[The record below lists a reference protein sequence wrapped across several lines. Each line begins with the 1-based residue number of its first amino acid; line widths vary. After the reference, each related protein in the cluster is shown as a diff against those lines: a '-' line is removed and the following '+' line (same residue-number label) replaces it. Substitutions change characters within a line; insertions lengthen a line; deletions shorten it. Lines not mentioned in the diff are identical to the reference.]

1 MGGELEK
8 AQLYNKKLHDE
19 NGIPNLQTI
28 SKKNRNAKLKS
39 IETEKNNKDDFKQ
52 KSSKPGMKTENANH
66 LNRGNPKKKK
76 INEKVT
82 IVSKDKEENQEKKVL
97 ELIHE
102 KNPGKEDYDLI
113 YDIISKHFFL
123 QTLTHQAKDEIIISM
138 SLYNLKEDQ
147 TLYTQGSSGNYW
159 YIVQSGT
166 LNRYANNKLIGT
178 INAGQSFGEHA
189 LMNNSPRSNTVKSV
203 TECKLWVLKRQIF
216 RKILEF
222 IFSSNFEQN
231 MKFLN
236 GINIPLDSTIKAI
249 MANNLIQE
257 IYKKDKYIFKEGE
270 VGNCM
275 YIIKEGEVECI
286 KGDKVIRAL
295 KQGDNFGQKA
305 LLENEGENKRS
316 LDVKAKTD
324 CKIYSI
330 SSDFFKTQFG
340 EDYKTHL
347 YFSFV
352 STAFVNSNVF
362 NKINTKMISKTFQY
376 FSFRSLK
383 FNELVY
389 PKGQKMTE
397 KLCVVLEGNI
407 IDKVINKLEAKRYE
421 ILYEKQ
427 LSEGTDGYIK
437 NDLLAEPDCILAEI
451 DFEKFKEILGG
462 DLKAAQTKSNE
473 LNTVT
478 QIALFRI
485 LSDDKIEFLQ
495 NNLKIE
501 NFRNGKK
508 IINQGDIGD
517 KLFIIKKGRVDF
529 FVNSRYIRSLNDGEE
544 FGAKSLIMAEKR
556 SATAIANGEVS
567 CYTLT
572 SDVFRSILEPN
583 LYEYFTNKFYLED
596 NTIELKDL
604 DNIKELGSGNFG
616 SVNLVRNK
624 KNKQLYAIKALDV
637 EQIKKENLEVCVELE
652 KNVLLKTD
660 HPFIMKMVKYLKN
673 ENYIFFIQEYI
684 KGKEL
689 WEVIRDIGLLNKEQT
704 QFYGG
709 SILLAIDYLHKHK
722 IIYRDIKP
730 ENVMVNTKGYI
741 KIIDFG
747 TVKEIQDRTSTI
759 IGTSHY
765 MAPEVTKGEG
775 YSFEVD
781 IWSIAI
787 CMYEFFCGKLPFG
800 EEYEDPMDIY
810 RAVSKEELSFPN
822 FVHDEKFMALIHKM
836 LKKNPANRL
845 WKFEQIKEDPYFKDF
860 DWNKLISLSY
870 PPPYILKLKEEKENN
885 STMPYLSY
893 LQSKHVK
900 RGTKKKKS
908 NRQIKF
914 EKWLKN
920 F

>member
-8 AQLYNKKLHDE
+8 ARFQSRNHHDE
-19 NGIPNLQTI
+19 NASPNI
-28 SKKNRNAKLKS
+28 KSVSKDHHNLKHQPIEADDMKGTLKS
-39 IETEKNNKDDFKQ
+39 KQSKSALKTTNNK
-52 KSSKPGMKTENANH
+52 EH

-76 INEKVT
+76 INEK
-82 IVSKDKEENQEKKVL
+82 ISIISKEKDEKNQEKKVL

-102 KNPGKEDYDLI
+102 KNKEKEDYDLI

-123 QTLTHQAKDEIIISM
+123 QTLTHQAKEEIIISM
-138 SLYNLKEDQ
+138 SLYVLGEGK
-147 TLYTQGSSGNYW
+147 TLYSQGSSGNFW
-159 YIVQSGT
+159 YIVHSGT
-166 LNRYANNKLIGT
+166 LNRYSNGKLIGT
-178 INAGQSFGEHA
+178 INSGESFGEHA
-189 LMNNSPRSNTVKSV
+189 LMNNSPRSNTVVSV
-203 TECKLWVLKRQIF
+203 TECKLWVLKRQVF
-216 RKILEF
+216 RKVLEF
-222 IFSSNFEQN
+222 IFASNFEQN

-236 GINIPLDSTIKAI
+236 GINIPLDNTIKTV

-257 IYKKDKYIFKEGE
+257 IYNKDKYIFKEGE
-270 VGNCM
+270 IGSCM

-286 KGDKVIRAL
+286 KGDKVIRTL

-305 LLENEGENKRS
+305 LLEEDNKRS

-330 SSDFFKTQFG
+330 SADFFKIQFG
-340 EDYKTHL
+340 ENYKEQL
-347 YFSFV
+347 YFSFI
-352 STAFVNSNVF
+352 STAFANSEIF
-362 NKINTKMISKTFQY
+362 NKINTKMISKTFEF

-383 FNELVY
+383 NKELVY
-389 PKGQKMTE
+389 PKGQKITE

-407 IDKVINKLEAKRYE
+407 VDKTINKVEAKRYE
-421 ILYEKQ
+421 ILFEKE
-427 LSEGTDGYIK
+427 LSEGSNSSIK
-437 NDLLAEPDCILAEI
+437 NNLSADPDCILAEI
-451 DFEKFKEILGG
+451 DFSKFKEVLGG
-462 DLKAAQTKSNE
+462 DLKEAQTKSTE
-473 LNTVT
+473 LNTVVN
-478 QIALFRI
+478 IPLFRI

-495 NNLKIE
+495 KNLKVE

-544 FGAKSLIMAEKR
+544 FGAKSLIMTSDKR
-556 SATAIANGEVS
+556 TATAIANGEVS

-572 SDVFRSILEPN
+572 ADVFKSILEPN

-604 DNIKELGSGNFG
+604 DNVKELGSGNFG
-616 SVNLVRNK
+616 CVNLVRNK
-624 KNKQLYAIKALDV
+624 KNKQFYAIKALDL

-704 QFYGG
+704 QFYGA
-709 SILLAIDYLHKHK
+709 SILLAINYLHNHK

-747 TVKEIQDRTSTI
+747 TVKEIKDRTTTI

-765 MAPEVTKGEG
+765 MAPEITKGEG

-822 FVHDEKFMALIHKM
+822 YVHDEKFMLLIQKM
-836 LKKNPANRL
+836 LKKNPTNRL
-845 WKFEQIKEDPYFKDF
+845 WKFEQIKEDPYFIDF
-860 DWNKLISLSY
+860 NWNKLISLSY
-870 PPPYILKLKEEKENN
+870 PPPYMIKLKEDKENN

-893 LQSKHVK
+893 LQTKTVK
-900 RGTKKKKS
+900 RGGKKKKS

>member
-8 AQLYNKKLHDE
+8 TTLQQKTSSKLEGKSPNKNHKNKLQPITTDANLSPNKKKARPSIKTTNNNIE
-19 NGIPNLQTI
+19 
-28 SKKNRNAKLKS
+28 AKR
-39 IETEKNNKDDFKQ
+39 DKQ
-52 KSSKPGMKTENANH
+52 
-66 LNRGNPKKKK
+66 KKKK
-76 INEKVT
+76 EKLSVL
-82 IVSKDKEENQEKKVL
+82 SKDKDNKNQEKKVL

-102 KNPGKEDYDLI
+102 KNAEKEDYDLI

-123 QTLTHQAKDEIIISM
+123 QTLNDQAKNEIIISM
-138 SLYNLKEDQ
+138 SLYSLKAGK
-147 TLYTQGSSGNYW
+147 TLYTQGSSGNFW
-159 YIVQSGT
+159 YIVHSGQ
-166 LNRYANNKLIGT
+166 LNKFMDDKLVST
-178 INAGQSFGEHA
+178 INAGESFGEHA
-189 LMNNSPRSNTVKSV
+189 LMNNSPRSNTIVSV
-203 TECKLWVLKRQIF
+203 TDCKLWVLKRQVF

-222 IFSSNFEQN
+222 IFTLNYEQN
-231 MKFLN
+231 KKFLE
-236 GINIPLDSTIKAI
+236 GINITLDSTIKSI

-257 IYKKDKYIFKEGE
+257 IYKAGQYIFKEGE
-270 VGNCM
+270 FGSCM

-286 KGDKVIRAL
+286 KGDKVVRVL
-295 KQGDNFGQKA
+295 KKGDNFGQKA
-305 LLENEGENKRS
+305 LLEDAKRS

-330 SSDFFKTQFG
+330 SSDFFQTQFG
-340 EDYKTHL
+340 ENFREQL
-347 YFSFV
+347 YFSFI
-352 STAFVNSNVF
+352 STAFINSKKF
-362 NKINTKMISKTFQY
+362 NTINQKMISKTFQF

-389 PKGQKMTE
+389 PKKQKICE

-407 IDKVINKLEAKRYE
+407 IDKKINKVEAKRYE
-421 ILYEKQ
+421 ILFEEQ
-427 LSEGTDGYIK
+427 LCNGSDELIK
-437 NDLLAEPDCILAEI
+437 HDLLAEPDCILAEI
-451 DFEKFKEILGG
+451 DFDKFKELMGG
-462 DLKAAQTKSNE
+462 DLKTAQTKSNQ
-473 LNTVT
+473 LNSFGN
-478 QIALFRI
+478 ISLFRN
-485 LSDDKIEFLQ
+485 LSDEKIEFLQ

-501 NFRNGKK
+501 KFQNGKK
-508 IINQGDIGD
+508 IINQGDVGD
-517 KLFIIKKGRVDF
+517 KLYIIKSGRVDF
-529 FVNSRYIRSLNDGEE
+529 FVNSRYIRSLNDGED
-544 FGAKSLIMAEKR
+544 FGAKSLILSSDKR
-556 SATAIANGEVS
+556 TATAIANGEVQ

-572 SDVFRSILEPN
+572 SKVFKSILEPN
-583 LYEYFTNKFYLED
+583 LYEYFTNKFALED

-624 KNKQLYAIKALDV
+624 KNKQFYAIKALDL
-637 EQIKKENLEVCVELE
+637 EQVKKENLEVCVELE

-673 ENYIFFIQEYI
+673 ENYIFFINEYI

-689 WEVIRDIGLLNKEQT
+689 WDVIRDIGLLNKEQT
-704 QFYGG
+704 QFYIA
-709 SILLAIDYLHKHK
+709 SILLAINHLHKKK

-730 ENVMVNTKGYI
+730 ENVMVSVKGYI

-747 TVKEIQDRTSTI
+747 TVKEIEDRTSTI

-765 MAPEVTKGEG
+765 MAPEITKGEG

-800 EEYEDPMDIY
+800 EDFDDPMDIY
-810 RAVSKEELSFPN
+810 RAVCKEELSFPN
-822 FVHDEKFMALIHKM
+822 FVHDEKFMALLNKM
-836 LKKNPANRL
+836 LKKNPAQRL
-845 WKFEQIKEDPYFKDF
+845 WKFEQIKTDPYFSDF

-870 PPPYILKLKEEKENN
+870 NPPYMIKMKPDKETN
-885 STMPYLSY
+885 SAMPYMSF
-893 LQSKHVK
+893 LQSKQVK
-900 RGTKKKKS
+900 RPDKKKKS

>member
-1 MGGELEK
+1 MGGELERTKLQKKGQDK
-8 AQLYNKKLHDE
+8 ASELGK
-19 NGIPNLQTI
+19 T
-28 SKKNRNAKLKS
+28 SNRNNKGKYQSIVTDDNAQSSRHRGSKS
-39 IETEKNNKDDFKQ
+39 AIKTTNNNE
-52 KSSKPGMKTENANH
+52 MK
-66 LNRGNPKKKK
+66 RGAAKKKK
-76 INEKVT
+76 EKLA
-82 IVSKDKEENQEKKVL
+82 IVSKDKDDKNEEKKVL

-102 KNPGKEDYDLI
+102 KNAEKEDYDMI

-123 QTLTHQAKDEIIISM
+123 QTLNHQAKNEICISM
-138 SLYNLKEDQ
+138 SLYALKGGK
-147 TLYTQGSSGNYW
+147 TLFTQGSSGNFW
-159 YIVQSGT
+159 YIVQSGE
-166 LNRYANNKLIGT
+166 LNREVGDKVVAKIK
-178 INAGQSFGEHA
+178 AGDSFGEHA
-189 LMNNSPRSNTVKSV
+189 LMNNSPRSSTVVSV
-203 TECKLWVLKRQIF
+203 TDCKLWVLKRLVF
-216 RKILEF
+216 KKILEF
-222 IFSSNFEQN
+222 IFTSNYEQN

-236 GINIPLDSTIKAI
+236 GINIPLDSTIKSI

-257 IYKKDKYIFKEGE
+257 IYTQGKYIFKEGE
-270 VGNCM
+270 FGSCM

-286 KGDKVIRAL
+286 KGDKVVRVL

-305 LLENEGENKRS
+305 LLEGDKRS
-316 LDVKAKTD
+316 LDVRAKTD
-324 CKIYSI
+324 CKLYSI
-330 SSDFFKTQFG
+330 SSEFFRNQFG
-340 EDYKTHL
+340 ENFKEYL

-352 STAFVNSNVF
+352 STAFNISKVF
-362 NKINTKMISKTFQY
+362 NSINTKMISKTFSN

-383 FNELVY
+383 NKELVY
-389 PKGQKMTE
+389 PKGQKITE

-407 IDKVINKLEAKRYE
+407 VDQKINKVEAKRYE

-427 LSEGTDGYIK
+427 LSEGSEDPIK
-437 NDLLAEPDCILAEI
+437 HDLVAEPDCVLAEI

-462 DLKAAQTKSNE
+462 DLKTAQTKSSQ
-473 LNTVT
+473 LNSFGN
-478 QIALFRI
+478 IPLFRI

-495 NNLKIE
+495 NNLKVE
-501 NFRNGKK
+501 KFQNGKK

-517 KLFIIKKGRVDF
+517 KLFIIKSGRVDF
-529 FVNSRYIRSLNDGEE
+529 FVNSRYIRSLNDGED
-544 FGAKSLIMAEKR
+544 FGAKSLILSDKR
-556 SATAIANGEVS
+556 TATAIANGEVY

-572 SDVFRSILEPN
+572 AKVFKSILEPN
-583 LYEYFTNKFYLED
+583 LNEYFTNKFYLED

-604 DNIKELGSGNFG
+604 DDIKELGSGNFG

-624 KNKQLYAIKALDV
+624 KNKQLYAIKALNL
-637 EQIKKENLEVCVELE
+637 EQIKKESLETCVELE

-673 ENYIFFIQEYI
+673 ESYIFFINEYI

-689 WEVIRDIGLLNKEQT
+689 WDVIRDIGLLNKEQT
-704 QFYGG
+704 QFYGA
-709 SILLAIDYLHKHK
+709 SILLAINHLHKKK

-747 TVKEIQDRTSTI
+747 TVKEIEDRTSTI

-765 MAPEVTKGEG
+765 MAPEITKGEG

-781 IWSIAI
+781 IWSIAV
-787 CMYEFFCGKLPFG
+787 CLYEFFCGKLPFG

-822 FVHDEKFMALIHKM
+822 FVHDDKFMSLLNKM
-836 LKKNPANRL
+836 LKKKPTQRL

-870 PPPYILKLKEEKENN
+870 PPPYMIKMKEDKEVT
-885 STMPYLSY
+885 SSMPYLSY
-893 LQSKHVK
+893 LQTKQVK
-900 RGTKKKKS
+900 RGAKKKKS
-908 NRQIKF
+908 NRQLKF